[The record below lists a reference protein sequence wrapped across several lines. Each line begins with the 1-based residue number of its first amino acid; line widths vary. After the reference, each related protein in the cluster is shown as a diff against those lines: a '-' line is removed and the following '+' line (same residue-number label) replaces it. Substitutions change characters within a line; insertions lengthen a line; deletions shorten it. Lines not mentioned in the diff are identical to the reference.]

1 MLSAGNYLQ
10 ISFTYKIRMMDNQKI
25 KLCVQGSRTAQKELY
40 EAYKVNLY
48 VLCQR
53 YFSDLEDAKDVLQ
66 EGFVKVFRDLHQY
79 DENKGNIYSWIKK
92 VFVNTCLEKLRKKKI
107 DFKKIEDYDH
117 EVLFDSGIISDLNLK
132 DLTKMIQ
139 KLPPGYKT
147 VFNLYVIEGYSHQE
161 IADQLDISESTSKTQ
176 LMKAKNMLRLKLEDV
191 LK

>member
-1 MLSAGNYLQ
+1 
-10 ISFTYKIRMMDNQKI
+10 MMESQKI
-25 KLCVQGSRTAQKELY
+25 KLCIEGNRIAQKELY

-53 YFSDLEDAKDVLQ
+53 YFSDLEDAKDALQ

-79 DENKGNIYSWIKK
+79 EESKGHVSSWIKK
-92 VFVNTCLEKLRKKKI
+92 VFINTCLEKIRKRKL
-107 DFKKIEDYDH
+107 DFRNIEDYDQ
-117 EVLFDSGIISDLNLK
+117 EVIHDSGIISDLNLK

-139 KLPPGYKT
+139 KLPTGYRT
-147 VFNLYVIEGYSHQE
+147 VFNLYVIEGYNHQE
-161 IADQLDISESTSKTQ
+161 IAQQLNITESTSKTQ